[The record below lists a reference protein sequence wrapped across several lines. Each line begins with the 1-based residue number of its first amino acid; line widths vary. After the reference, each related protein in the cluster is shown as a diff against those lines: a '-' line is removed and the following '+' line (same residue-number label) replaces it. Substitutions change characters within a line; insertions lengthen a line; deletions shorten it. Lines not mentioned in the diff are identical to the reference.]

1 MSRHDVAI
9 YTPAA
14 ACLYERQ
21 PQVTGGAERQTM
33 LLASGLVD
41 AGLRVAHIVLPV
53 QDPDPGLAASRTL
66 VQRPLVTTGRGP
78 LVRAVQLRHVWS
90 ALAEADA
97 DVYIFRSGLP
107 ALGVTAML
115 CRLRRRRLIFSASID
130 QDFTFDLYEG
140 RRPER
145 ELYRFG
151 LANADAIV
159 VQSDRQAALARRN
172 LGRRTSRVVEIPS
185 FAQYTPPATASPQ
198 AFLWVGRLDEY
209 KQPLRYVT
217 LAEALPEARFWLVAR
232 RLDPERSGGSPGGAH
247 AAQLE
252 EEVFQ
257 RAAQLPNL
265 EILEQRPH
273 AEAMRLVE
281 RAVAV
286 GQHRAGGG
294 HAQSLSRGVGT
305 RDTGPHVRVRPRRS
319 DRAGGLGVSA
329 EGSPERFRDGA
340 RRLWERRDDR
350 TDVAARV
357 RSYVERTH
365 SVDAVARRWATLI
378 ADARR
383 R

>member
-9 YTPAA
+9 YMPAA

-90 ALAEADA
+90 ALADADA

-115 CRLRRRRLIFSASID
+115 CLLRGRRLIFSASID

-151 LANADAIV
+151 IASADAIV
-159 VQSDRQAALARRN
+159 VQSDRQAVLARRN
-172 LGRRTSRVVEIPS
+172 FRRRTSCVVEIPS
-185 FAQYTPPATASPQ
+185 FAQSAPPAAASPQ

-209 KQPLRYVT
+209 KQPLRYVA

-232 RLDPERSGGSPGGAH
+232 RLDPERSGGSPGGVH
-247 AAQLE
+247 AARLE

-257 RAAQLPNL
+257 RAAQLANL

-273 AEAMRLVE
+273 AEAMGLVE

-286 GQHRAGGG
+286 VNTGLAEGMPNLFLEAWARGIPVLTYEFDPDGRIAGE
-294 HAQSLSRGVGT
+294 
-305 RDTGPHVRVRPRRS
+305 
-319 DRAGGLGVSA
+319 GLGVSA

-350 TDVAARV
+350 ADVAARV

-365 SVDAVARRWATLI
+365 GVDAVARRWATLI
-378 ADARR
+378 ADVRR